1 MSKLITRIALGVLY
15 VVISPIIALV
25 FALFLIYGLII
36 FLFYLLKL
44 VFLFFSGKTLFS
56 EFPEDVLARKNLLMM
71 KSNQT
76 LMHREVSPGE
86 VKGS

>member
-15 VVISPIIALV
+15 VVISPIIAIVFVLFLTYGLLI
-25 FALFLIYGLII
+25 FAL
-36 FLFYLLKL
+36 YLLKL

-76 LMHREVSPGE
+76 LMHRDGTVGE